1 MKPVNILLVDDHTIV
16 REGLRKLLDLSPDLA
31 VVGEAQDGN
40 QAIFLAKSLQPAVIL
55 MDISM
60 PRLNGL
66 EATRNI
72 LKDQPAIQIIILSAH
87 SDDAY
92 VRQAFAVGARGF
104 LQKQTSAH
112 EICRAIRKVMSGESF
127 FSRRV
132 DRPRD
137 GETLYQG
144 PPHARPPQLTG
155 REFEVL
161 QLIAEGTAN
170 KESAAVLGISIK
182 TVEKHRE
189 HLMKKLDIHDTA
201 GLTRYAISS
210 GIIECRVHT
219 TVMSG

>member
-72 LKDQPAIQIIILSAH
+72 LKDQPTIQIIILSAH

-112 EICRAIRKVMSGESF
+112 WLAEPRFRQAVERHLHREREAIAGYVEAA
-127 FSRRV
+127 RRHLPFQRGAGAAE
-132 DRPRD
+132 DRP
-137 GETLYQG
+137 E
-144 PPHARPPQLTG
+144 
-155 REFEVL
+155 
-161 QLIAEGTAN
+161 
-170 KESAAVLGISIK
+170 
-182 TVEKHRE
+182 
-189 HLMKKLDIHDTA
+189 
-201 GLTRYAISS
+201 
-210 GIIECRVHT
+210 
-219 TVMSG
+219 